1 MYEKEGGI
9 TMAKQYRK
17 TEKYNELE
25 KEYWKL
31 AKRADQRLVRL
42 EHYSELGGKYLNV
55 TKFAYSKAMVDIR
68 KWSGEGAKRF
78 NVKPPESTIS
88 LQAKIKDIKEFL
100 GSATST
106 IKPTKDNAVYDLEG
120 KLVGGGIELT
130 YDKRAATLNKKFG
143 KYLDHPFT
151 WDNIQDFFE
160 SALYKKLDAKGY
172 DSNTVIRAIGTIQ
185 KNDKQIAEEIAAHKP
200 SHIHVDDMHVDDYVN
215 KILRYYKKDISKLL

>member
-1 MYEKEGGI
+1 MKKEGGI
-9 TMAKQYRK
+9 TMAGQYRK

-25 KEYWKL
+25 KEYRKP

-78 NVKPPESTIS
+78 NTKPPVKTVS
-88 LQAKIKDIKEFL
+88 LQAKIRDIKDFL
-100 GSATST
+100 ESPSST
-106 IKPTKDNAVYDLEG
+106 IKPTKENQVINKEG
-120 KLVGGGIELT
+120 KVLPGGIENI
-130 YDKRAATLNKKFG
+130 YDRRAQTLNEKYG
-143 KYLDHPFT
+143 KYLDTPFT

-160 SALYKKLDAKGY
+160 SALYKKLDKKGY
-172 DSNTVIRAIGTIQ
+172 DSGTVIRAIGTIQ
-185 KNDKQIAEEIAAHKP
+185 KNAEQVAEEIKAHKP
-200 SHIHVDDMHVDDYVN
+200 SHVHVNDMHVDNYVN